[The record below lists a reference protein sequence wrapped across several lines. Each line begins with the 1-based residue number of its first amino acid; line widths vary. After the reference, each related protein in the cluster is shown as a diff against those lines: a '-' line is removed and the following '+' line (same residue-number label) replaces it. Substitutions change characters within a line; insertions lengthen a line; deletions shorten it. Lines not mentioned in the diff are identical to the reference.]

1 VNIEIETKIK
11 VESLDEIAA
20 RLDALGAKL
29 LYELSQTDTY
39 FDDQAGTLFASD
51 CGLRLRKQAD
61 GENQKVILTYKGP
74 KQKSHFKSRTEIEI
88 EVSDFEVAAELLIAL
103 GFKKSLV
110 FEKRRWL
117 WQISECMVCLDEL
130 PLLGSFIE
138 IEAPGEQQITEALQ
152 KLQLADLSH
161 INESYA
167 HLIRAKLDEIGSD
180 KPEAFFS

>member
-1 VNIEIETKIK
+1 MNIEIETKIK
-11 VESLDEIAA
+11 VESLDEIAV

-39 FDDQAGTLFASD
+39 FDDAAQTLFASD

-61 GENQKVILTYKGP
+61 GENQKITLTYKGP

-88 EVSDFEVAAELLIAL
+88 EVSDFEVAAELLNAL
-103 GFKKSLV
+103 DFKKSLV
-110 FEKRRWL
+110 FEKRRRV
-117 WQISECMVCLDEL
+117 WQMSEGVVCLDEL
-130 PLLGSFIE
+130 PLLGNFVE
-138 IEAPGEQQITEALQ
+138 IEAPGEKLIAEALR
-152 KLQLADLSH
+152 KLQLADMGH

>member
-1 VNIEIETKIK
+1 VNVEIETKIK
-11 VESLDEIAA
+11 VESLDEIAV
-20 RLDALGAKL
+20 RLNELGAKS
-29 LYELSQTDTY
+29 LYEVLQVDMY

-51 CGLRLRKQAD
+51 CGLRLRKQVD

-88 EVSDFEVAAELLIAL
+88 EVSDFEVAAELLNAL
-103 GFKKSLV
+103 DFKESLV
-110 FEKRRWL
+110 FEKRRRV
-117 WQISECMVCLDEL
+117 WQMSDCVVCLDEL

-138 IEAPGEQQITEALQ
+138 IEAPGEEPITEALR
-152 KLQLADLSH
+152 KLKLADMGH

>member
-1 VNIEIETKIK
+1 MKTEIETKIK

-29 LYELSQTDTY
+29 LYEVSQVDTY
-39 FDDQAGTLFASD
+39 FDDAAETLFASD
-51 CGLRLRKQAD
+51 CGLRLRKQTD
-61 GENQKVILTYKGP
+61 GENQKIILTYKSP

-88 EVSDFEVAAELLIAL
+88 EVSDFEVAAELLNAL

-110 FEKRRWL
+110 FEKRRRVWRL
-117 WQISECMVCLDEL
+117 SDCVVCLDEL
-130 PLLGSFIE
+130 PLLGSFVE
-138 IEAPGEQQITEALQ
+138 IEAPGEEPIAESLR
-152 KLQLADLSH
+152 KLQLADLGH

-167 HLIRAKLDEIGSD
+167 HLIRAILDEIGSD